1 MKKATHSLLL
11 AIVASAI
18 LLPVFASHHE
28 PIGVREAIQIRAVLA
43 PATSADSPETSAAAE
58 TTAQAATSAAQSPST
73 TAAIATSSAA
83 ATAATSPPSAGETTT
98 HASSASASAS
108 TPPGAAVTS
117 VLATATNAAGQVVTS
132 YIVSTPTVSSAAPPP
147 TGTSNGSDSGG
158 LSTGSI
164 IGLSVSGGIAA
175 LGIIGFFIWK
185 FTRKRFADFDD
196 STSDYVSVS
205 YGLMRTDMFR

>member
-1 MKKATHSLLL
+1 MKKTTHSLLL

-18 LLPVFASHHE
+18 LLPVCASHHE

-147 TGTSNGSDSGG
+147 TGTSNGSDSG